1 MGYKFQERKICTK
14 SYEKMMGSL
23 SHELMHSWD
32 EFKQKDL
39 TEPYMDHEFGD
50 EAWTSFVFPFISKNF
65 NVYYIEPQEMRAVFQ
80 NAYTIWRRNNDMSFV
95 DAFEKQVGAYTSFRE
110 LLDYLNGVLRNVD
123 DDGSLSLPLGFTN
136 GTVSFRAMRDS
147 NR

>member
-1 MGYKFQERKICTK
+1 
-14 SYEKMMGSL
+14 MMGSL

-110 LLDYLNGVLRNVD
+110 LLDYLNGILRNVD
-123 DDGSLSLPLGFTN
+123 DDGFSELAFRIYQWYGFLPSNEGFKQIMEKESDELST
-136 GTVSFRAMRDS
+136 
-147 NR
+147 